1 MSTSAAPLDSLPVE
15 FLYRVHLDTAT
26 PVMVPGGPLGTR
38 ILAPVTGGTFEGPKM
53 RGTVVG
59 PAGDWVTVT
68 ANGTMVLDVRLC
80 LVTDDG
86 AAIYCTYRGV
96 LANVDGVMRAKGAPN
111 FETGDERYAWLN
123 TVQGI
128 GLGRADAG
136 GVDYDVYAV
145 L

>member
-1 MSTSAAPLDSLPVE
+1 MPTNAAPLDSLPVE
-15 FLYRVHLDTAT
+15 FLYRVHLDTGA

-59 PAGDWVTVT
+59 PAGDWVTVSPT
-68 ANGTMVLDVRLC
+68 GVMVLDVRLC

-96 LANVDGVMRAKGAPN
+96 LANVDGVMRAKGAPL

-123 TVQGI
+123 SVQAI
-128 GLGRADAG
+128 GLGSAEAG
-136 GVDYDVYAV
+136 GVDYEVYAV

>member
-1 MSTSAAPLDSLPVE
+1 
-15 FLYRVHLDTAT
+15 
-26 PVMVPGGPLGTR
+26 
-38 ILAPVTGGTFEGPKM
+38 M

-59 PAGDWVTVT
+59 PAGDWVTVSPT
-68 ANGTMVLDVRLC
+68 GVMVLDVRLC

-96 LANVDGVMRAKGAPN
+96 LANVDGVMRAKGAPL

-123 TVQGI
+123 SVQAI
-128 GLGRADAG
+128 GLGSADAG
-136 GVDYDVYAV
+136 GVDYEVYAV

>member
-1 MSTSAAPLDSLPVE
+1 MNTDATHLDSLPVE
-15 FLYRVHLDTAT
+15 FLYRVHLDTAA

-59 PAGDWVTVT
+59 PAGDWVTVSP
-68 ANGTMVLDVRLC
+68 AGVMVLDVRLC

-96 LANVDGVMRAKGAPN
+96 LANVDGVMRAKGAPL

-123 TVQGI
+123 GVQAI
-128 GLGRADAG
+128 GMGTADAG
-136 GVDYDVYAV
+136 GVDYDIYVV